1 MEMEAVGIVTDP
13 STINAT
19 DGNSYTQLLGRQREQ
34 LGADLH
40 GKYYTQALRGALFH
54 GTITT
59 ASAIPV
65 TNTTTPTMALWNPS
79 NSGKLAVLVRYA
91 AGWAATTE
99 APGNIQLAWFQS
111 GAAQIATGSLI
122 TAFTAA
128 TPHNGTLGLGKAPA
142 MKFGSGA
149 TVTAATQFIPLG
161 LSHLTTTGTATFGSF
176 TYIVDFDGMI
186 VIPPGVFVFDVAST
200 ATAST
205 YNRTLTWYEVP
216 VL

>member
-1 MEMEAVGIVTDP
+1 MDMTATGIVADP
-13 STINAT
+13 TTTVAS
-19 DGNSYTQLLGRQREQ
+19 DGTEYPISLGRQKEQ
-34 LGADLH
+34 LAADLH
-40 GKYYTQALRGALFH
+40 PQFYQQALRGRLFH
-54 GTITT
+54 GVITT

-65 TNTTTPTMALWNPS
+65 TSTTAPTMALWNPV
-79 NSGKLAVLVRYA
+79 NSGKNAVLVRYS

-128 TPHNGTLGLGKAPA
+128 TAHNGTLGLGTASA
-142 MKFGSGA
+142 MKFGSAA
-149 TVTAATQFIPLG
+149 TITAATNFIPLG

-176 TYIVDFDGMI
+176 TYIVDFNGTII
-186 VIPPGVFVFDVAST
+186 VPPGVVVFDVASA

-205 YNRTLTWYEVP
+205 YNRTLSWYESP
-216 VL
+216 IL